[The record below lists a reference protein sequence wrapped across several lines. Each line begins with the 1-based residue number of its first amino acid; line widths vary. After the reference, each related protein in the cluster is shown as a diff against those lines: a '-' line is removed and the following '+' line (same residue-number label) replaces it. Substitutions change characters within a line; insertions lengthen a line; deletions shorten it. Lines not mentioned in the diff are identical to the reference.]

1 MVKNER
7 RSEATKQEK
16 YIGFYLDI
24 DICNKI
30 GVLADIKTSKTGVK
44 HSQSDILRLA
54 VNDLLKKNG
63 LLATSDQ
70 EHD

>member
-1 MVKNER
+1 MVKNDKANE
-7 RSEATKQEK
+7 TK
-16 YIGFYLDI
+16 YIGFYLETEIVD
-24 DICNKI
+24 KI
-30 GVLADIKTSKTGVK
+30 VELARIKTSQTSVK